1 MIRGLRV
8 FGLKSSVKSGF
19 LPLRSSFW
27 GGKKWQVKRQIER
40 PKGAK
45 RRFCAEI

>member
-8 FGLKSSVKSGF
+8 FGLKSGVKSGF
-19 LPLRSSFW
+19 LPLKSGFW
-27 GGKKWQVKRQIER
+27 GGEKWRIKRQIER

-45 RRFCAEI
+45 RRFSA